1 VAATPPAVAKA
12 RATEP
17 ETAVDSAQ
25 EANPRTA
32 WKHWAD
38 ETSDEAALSSLSH
51 RIAADRDKSVT
62 TALSCLSAATAAVA
76 GRAPALGDLA
86 GDGLPTLRLRVV

>member
-1 VAATPPAVAKA
+1 M
-12 RATEP
+12 
-17 ETAVDSAQ
+17 
-25 EANPRTA
+25 
-32 WKHWAD
+32 
-38 ETSDEAALSSLSH
+38 
-51 RIAADRDKSVT
+51 T